1 MNDKLNS
8 IDALLT
14 IGYGFCFVFMVTIL
28 GILIF
33 GV

>member
-1 MNDKLNS
+1 MKDKLNS

-14 IGYGFCFVFMVTIL
+14 IGYGFCFVFMVAIL